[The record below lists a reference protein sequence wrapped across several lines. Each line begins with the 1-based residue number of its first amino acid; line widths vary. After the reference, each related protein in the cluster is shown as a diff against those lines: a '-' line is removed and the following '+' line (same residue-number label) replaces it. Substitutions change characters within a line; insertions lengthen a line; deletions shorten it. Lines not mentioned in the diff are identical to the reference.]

1 MLSITVRLSRLP
13 TRLTVIRRRESSETR
28 RGRRYDDTST
38 RGIFADMVNPQFD
51 GIQTTKKVDIDG
63 LEVWWQ
69 QVSAGVDILLEQ

>member
-1 MLSITVRLSRLP
+1 
-13 TRLTVIRRRESSETR
+13 
-28 RGRRYDDTST
+28 
-38 RGIFADMVNPQFD
+38 MVNPQFD